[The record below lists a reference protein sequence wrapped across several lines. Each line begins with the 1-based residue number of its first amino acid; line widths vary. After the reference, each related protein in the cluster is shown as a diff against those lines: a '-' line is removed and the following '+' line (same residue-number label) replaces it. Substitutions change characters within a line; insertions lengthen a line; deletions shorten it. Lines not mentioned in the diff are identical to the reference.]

1 MLFAI
6 CFSRCTYAN
15 ISTRIRKIGGDLKYR
30 GSAIY
35 MHLICK
41 DRIVRRYVGQAND
54 LKERLD
60 NYKSPAFWKA
70 HPCLHY
76 TAWEGAEWDEFVV
89 LAYLPEYSKASQDP
103 ASPDDVDNIPSLSR
117 NVMEMWGSCIFQSLP
132 TGMLKQYLPREN
144 ITEPQVHL
152 NVASLLNQG
161 TLRARRALYWPGA
174 STDLLHK
181 D

>member
-1 MLFAI
+1 
-6 CFSRCTYAN
+6 
-15 ISTRIRKIGGDLKYR
+15 
-30 GSAIY
+30 